1 MATLGT
7 LGRTTEIPNA
17 AVGGAKSKTELEY
30 LRPEAEGALTTQNV
44 SLDDASMAQGDGQCD
59 EAQDAHC
66 AAPYPAARRF
76 PVAGFQ
82 LPLSPGS
89 QTGRYLESR

>member
-44 SLDDASMAQGDGQCD
+44 SLDDASMAQVTVNAMRRKMPIVLFILLPVGFLWRVFSYRFRR
-59 EAQDAHC
+59 AHK
-66 AAPYPAARRF
+66 
-76 PVAGFQ
+76 
-82 LPLSPGS
+82 PGS
-89 QTGRYLESR
+89 I